1 MARKKI
7 GLALGGGGARGLAH
21 VGVIKVLMH
30 KGIKPDI
37 IVGTSIGSIVGA
49 LYASTGDADAVLNK
63 VRAYFA
69 CDCYN
74 NIKLGFLEDSE
85 EATKNDGLLDALS
98 RFLRKKFFNVSLASQ
113 QSYISLEDYMENIS
127 FLLDDIDIKDTKI
140 PFGIICTD
148 VTAGEEII
156 ITEGSLR
163 QAVAAS
169 SAIPGIFPPIDFEG
183 KTLLDG
189 GWVDQLPIRACR
201 EMGADVVIGVDV
213 ASELEQD
220 FDLGTGLDIL
230 RRMNAIT
237 RNTLT
242 KLQSESADVIIS
254 PDVGKVSWTS
264 FECIEGCMLL
274 GEKAAKKSIPA
285 IKKHLEKQQTI
296 FSRFL
301 KGS

>member
-1 MARKKI
+1 MARKRI

-21 VGVIKVLMH
+21 VGVIQVLMK
-30 KGIKPDI
+30 KGIQPDCI
-37 IVGTSIGSIVGA
+37 MGTSIGSIIGA
-49 LYASTGDADAVLNK
+49 LFATTGDADAVVNK
-63 VRAYFA
+63 VREYFT

-98 RFLRKKFFNVSLASQ
+98 RFFRRKFFNVSLASQ
-113 QSYISLEDYMENIS
+113 QSYISLEDYMENMA
-127 FLLDDIDIKDTKI
+127 FLIDDIDIKDTKI
-140 PFGIICTD
+140 PFAVVCTD
-148 VTAGEEII
+148 VNAGEEIVL
-156 ITEGSLR
+156 TEGSLR

-169 SAIPGIFPPIDFEG
+169 SAIPGIFPPIVFEG

-189 GWVDQLPIRACR
+189 GWTDQLPNGPCR
-201 EMGADVVIGVDV
+201 DMGADVVIAVNV

-220 FDLGTGLDIL
+220 FDLDTGLDIL

-242 KLQSESADVIIS
+242 KIQSENAEIIIS

-274 GEKAAKKSIPA
+274 GEQAAKKSIPA
-285 IKKHLEKQQTI
+285 IKKYLEAHPSL
-296 FSRFL
+296 FERFF
-301 KGS
+301 KAS